1 MGVRGGLGWRL
12 AVSCALI
19 AAICVITAGG
29 VLYLVARDNILR
41 AEQDRLFGEYS
52 ALHDELEVPIDCES
66 AGCLGDIDRQ
76 AIDVS
81 VGRLAGPTILVFRNR
96 EDSGAFHTID
106 GLPADFQSHVQSSN
120 SLGWLRERQGLHY
133 TFLIG
138 SPVTITMNPN
148 QALSSSFKDGWVPPA
163 KTVDAVLYG
172 SYSLDKQQEQLN
184 SLATSAF
191 WLVGILAVVSAA
203 AGVLLARWIA
213 RPVRELREAVEGLE
227 IGQGALPTDV
237 RGVTE
242 LTGLV
247 GAFNAATGRLQ
258 ETLTELTEAEAAS
271 RRFAADVSHEL
282 RTPVTA
288 MVAMADVLEN
298 SEGESFHVQEAAA
311 VTARAAR
318 RLSVLTEDLLE
329 ISKFDAQKITIQAE
343 TLDVGQRIGHL
354 VESRGMTGL
363 VELRAEPELLFTT
376 DPRRFEVIVANL
388 LTNAAVHGAG
398 PIEVAAF
405 LAGGDLVVQV
415 SDHGPGIAPEHVE
428 HLFDRFYKAD
438 SSRSRGGTGLGL
450 ALVVENAKLLGGT
463 VELRNPANPTV
474 FTVTLPGLPTPN
486 EK

>member
-1 MGVRGGLGWRL
+1 MRFRGGLGLRL
-12 AVSCALI
+12 AISCALI

-29 VLYLVARDNILR
+29 VLYLIARDNILR
-41 AEQDRLFGEYS
+41 AEQDRLFAQYS
-52 ALHDELEVPIDCES
+52 ALHDALEVPNDCES
-66 AGCLGDIDRQ
+66 SDCLGDIERQ
-76 AIDVS
+76 AIEAS
-81 VGRLAGPTILVFRNR
+81 VQKLTGPTVLVFRDGRNF
-96 EDSGAFHTID
+96 GAFHSTD

-120 SLGWLRERQGLHY
+120 SMGWLRVRQGLHY

-138 SPVTITMNPN
+138 SPVTISMNPN
-148 QALSSSFKDGWVPPA
+148 PALTSSFQDGEVPPA
-163 KTVDAVLYG
+163 RTVDAILYG

-203 AGVLLARWIA
+203 AGVLLARWIV

-227 IGQGALPTDV
+227 IGKGALSADV
-237 RGVTE
+237 RGVSE

-271 RRFAADVSHEL
+271 RRFVADVSHEL

-298 SEGESFHVQEAAA
+298 SEGESAHIQEAAL

-329 ISKFDAQKITIQAE
+329 ISRFDAQKITIQAE
-343 TLDVGQRIGHL
+343 ILDVAQRIRHL

-363 VELRAEPELLFTT
+363 VELRVEPELLCTT

-405 LAGGDLVVQV
+405 LVGEDLVVQV
-415 SDHGPGIAPEHVE
+415 SDQGPGIAPEHVE
-428 HLFDRFYKAD
+428 HLFERFYKAD

-474 FTVTLPGLPTPN
+474 FTVTLPGLPTPQ
-486 EK
+486 